1 VLRPF
6 DFAQGKIAY
15 CVLRVAYS
23 VSTRQTALAL
33 FLLASIVYHFPLA
46 YNLLHKPFF
55 NYAPG
60 QDVASTS
67 LLPIEILERG
77 DFALDKYREFYK
89 RFYHDPYFVAEVNG
103 RLVSRSPV
111 AAAVLAVPFYGL
123 PLGMGWIANPRL
135 TWLVFPWSGYVV
147 AKFAAAFITA
157 LGAVMFFFC
166 ARELADLRTSASLT
180 LALAFGT
187 SVWSTAT
194 QGLWQQTPS
203 ILFQVIAIWFLLRGR
218 RRGADA
224 VAPAAFF
231 LSAATIARPN
241 NGIAALLFTFYV
253 LLFYRSAFWRW
264 IIWAI
269 PPALFFFAYNAIYNG
284 SPFVFG
290 YQDGVAQYIITP
302 QLDALL
308 GLFVSPS
315 RGLLV
320 YSPFLVFA
328 LLRGLPAHSGGRA
341 VRPTDSER
349 LFYWFAASVFALNV
363 LFVSTFKVWDGGWGY
378 GTRNLV
384 DVLPYAVLLLVPTFT
399 RLRGAWLAAFWVMV
413 AYAAIV
419 QSFGLWDYGER
430 WHWHW
435 ENYNYDVWN
444 IAENEPLFYLRE
456 YLRMAQSYLSGR
468 GFR

>member
-1 VLRPF
+1 MLRPF

-180 LALAFGT
+180 LALAFWT

-194 QGLWQQTPS
+194 QGLW
-203 ILFQVIAIWFLLRGR
+203 
-218 RRGADA
+218 
-224 VAPAAFF
+224 
-231 LSAATIARPN
+231 
-241 NGIAALLFTFYV
+241 
-253 LLFYRSAFWRW
+253 
-264 IIWAI
+264 
-269 PPALFFFAYNAIYNG
+269 
-284 SPFVFG
+284 
-290 YQDGVAQYIITP
+290 
-302 QLDALL
+302 
-308 GLFVSPS
+308 
-315 RGLLV
+315 
-320 YSPFLVFA
+320 
-328 LLRGLPAHSGGRA
+328 
-341 VRPTDSER
+341 
-349 LFYWFAASVFALNV
+349 
-363 LFVSTFKVWDGGWGY
+363 
-378 GTRNLV
+378 
-384 DVLPYAVLLLVPTFT
+384 
-399 RLRGAWLAAFWVMV
+399 
-413 AYAAIV
+413 
-419 QSFGLWDYGER
+419 
-430 WHWHW
+430 
-435 ENYNYDVWN
+435 
-444 IAENEPLFYLRE
+444 
-456 YLRMAQSYLSGR
+456 
-468 GFR
+468 